1 MFRYPLLVLFS
12 TVLVYSCK
20 NTPPDQ
26 AGQTGA
32 AQPGKP
38 VDTTYGFEGSDRA
51 AMTVVS
57 GDTVEFQYQKYIVRT
72 YPNIGELGEVILLS
86 YRDSTMMP
94 YPLPVTADGYF
105 HGISHDHAIIERG
118 TSPDIREFLVF
129 DLRTNKPRYQTQY
142 VDTVSISADG
152 KIWFYQLADST
163 VFENLPPCPQE
174 AAWRANN
181 LTVGYGRRCIYN
193 LVNGSLTQKSELK
206 CIPLQ

>member
-1 MFRYPLLVLFS
+1 M
-12 TVLVYSCK
+12 
-20 NTPPDQ
+20 
-26 AGQTGA
+26 GA
-32 AQPGKP
+32 VQPGIP
-38 VDTTYGFEGSDRA
+38 VDTVFGFEGSDRA
-51 AMTVVS
+51 AMTVLA
-57 GDTVEFQYQKYIVRT
+57 GDTVEFQYQKYIVQT
-72 YPNIGELGEVILLS
+72 YPNIGALGEVILLS
-86 YRDSTMMP
+86 HRDSATMP

-105 HGISHDHAIIERG
+105 YGISHDHAIIERG
-118 TSPDIREFLVF
+118 TAPDIREFLVF

-142 VDTVSISADG
+142 VDTVTISADG

-174 AAWRANN
+174 EAWRADN